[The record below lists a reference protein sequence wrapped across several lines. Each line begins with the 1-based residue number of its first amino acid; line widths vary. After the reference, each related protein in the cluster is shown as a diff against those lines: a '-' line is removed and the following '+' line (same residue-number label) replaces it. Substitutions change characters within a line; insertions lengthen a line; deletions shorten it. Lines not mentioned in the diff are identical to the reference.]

1 NILQNKRNGMNY
13 PEIHKSKLT
22 HAIIAKLFSYK
33 NVNSFR
39 CSTRH
44 RKIMTGIEEL
54 IKHINS
60 QRKTK

>member
-1 NILQNKRNGMNY
+1 MNY